1 MAEPELLISA
11 AEIAERVDRLA
22 AAIAPE
28 VDDHAVAV
36 CLLTGGLWFAAD
48 LTRALARHGRNLAFD
63 ALWIASYGD
72 ETATSGRVLLRA
84 GLQRPVEGRT
94 VLVIDDVMDSGLS
107 LQEAVRLLQDAGA
120 ARVLTCCFA
129 RKPWPEPRETVCDFV
144 AWEAPARFLA
154 GYGMD
159 VAGRYRGCPD
169 VVALD

>member
-1 MAEPELLISA
+1 MGDPVDILSA

-22 AAIAPE
+22 ATIAPHLTDE
-28 VDDHAVAV
+28 TIAV

-48 LTRALARHGRNLAFD
+48 LTRALYRHGRNLKFD

-72 ETATSGRVLLRA
+72 EHVTSGRVLLRA
-84 GLQRPVEGRT
+84 GLQRPVTGQQ

-107 LQEAVRLLQDAGA
+107 LLEAVRLLNDAGA
-120 ARVLTCCFA
+120 ASVLTAVFA
-129 RKPWPEPRETVCDFV
+129 RKPWPEPRSAQCDFV

-159 VAGRYRGCPD
+159 AAGQYRGLPG

>member
-1 MAEPELLISA
+1 MAEVLIA
-11 AEIAERVDRLA
+11 ADEIARRVNQLA
-22 AAIAPE
+22 AQIAPRIDE
-28 VDDHAVAV
+28 QTVAV

-48 LTRALARHGRNLAFD
+48 LTRALHRQGRDVAFD

-72 ETATSGRVLLRA
+72 ETTTSGRVLLRA

-120 ARVLTCCFA
+120 AKVLTCCFA
-129 RKPWPEPRETVCDFV
+129 RKPWPEPREVTCDFV

-159 VAGRYRGCPD
+159 AAGRWRGCPD

>member
-1 MAEPELLISA
+1 MADPERLISA

-22 AAIAPE
+22 AEIAPRI
-28 VDDHAVAV
+28 DDETVAV

-48 LTRALARHGRNLAFD
+48 LTRALSRHGRNLSFD

-72 ETATSGRVLLRA
+72 GTATSGRVLLRA
-84 GLQRPVEGRT
+84 GLQRPVAGRT
-94 VLVIDDVMDSGLS
+94 VLIIDDVMDSGLS
-107 LQEAVRLLQDAGA
+107 LKEAVRLLQDAGA

-129 RKPWPEPRETVCDFV
+129 RKPWPEPRDTDCDFV

-169 VVALD
+169 VLALD